1 MADRKK
7 TPDILGSLLGDTS
20 KTEYHNTGIPEYH
33 NNSMP
38 ELQPTSKTVRK
49 STGKPVSK
57 PTSKPAGQK
66 KAEAEEPAEK
76 VKATFYL
83 DSKAVEALEDGWMEL
98 RKMADK
104 KNRSRISKSLMIE
117 LALQMALEDLQKKG
131 SDSLLAK
138 KLRS

>member
-33 NNSMP
+33 NDSKP
-38 ELQPTSKTVRK
+38 ELQPTSKPVRK
-49 STGKPVSK
+49 RTSKPVS
-57 PTSKPAGQK
+57 QK
-66 KAEAEEPAEK
+66 KALAEEPAEK

-98 RKMADK
+98 RKLADK
-104 KNRSRISKSLMIE
+104 RSRGRISKSLMVE

-138 KLRS
+138 KLSQIDGS

>member
-33 NNSMP
+33 NDSKP
-38 ELQPTSKTVRK
+38 ELQPTSKPVKQPTI
-49 STGKPVSK
+49 KPAGK
-57 PTSKPAGQK
+57 PTSKPVSQK
-66 KAEAEEPAEK
+66 KAQAEEPAEK

-83 DSKAVEALEDGWMEL
+83 DSKAVESLEGGWMEL
-98 RKMADK
+98 RKLADK
-104 KNRSRISKSLMIE
+104 KSRGQISKSLMVE

-131 SDSLLAK
+131 SDSLLAR
-138 KLRS
+138 KLSR